1 MNQRKNTN
9 FLRGNVWVYLVYA
22 LIAVAAVTVLWNR
35 TPNDRREVPLNTV
48 AQQVEAGNVT
58 KITVREN
65 TLKVTYKDG
74 STAESYKEPATSL
87 TEGFRDFGV
96 SPDKLATVEVVVDQ
110 PPDFGWLLSLIWLLP
125 LLFFLGFFLMA
136 RRGMDGGAGQAF
148 SFAKSRARRITA
160 DRPAARF
167 DDVAGVEEA
176 KQELVEVVEFLRSP
190 QKFAALGARI
200 PKGVLLVGSPGTG
213 KTLLARAV
221 AGEAAVPFFSMSG
234 SEFVELFVGVGASR
248 VRDLFEQA
256 KQNAPCIIFI
266 DEIDAV
272 GRQRGAGLGGG
283 HDEREQTLN
292 QILTEMD
299 GFEKTVSV
307 IVMAATN
314 RPDVLDPALL
324 RPGRF
329 DRRVTLDLPD
339 IDGRLAILKIHSRG
353 KPLDSTVDL
362 DRIGRLTPGFS
373 GADLENLMNEAALLA
388 ARRNRRIILMPDIE
402 DAIDRVV
409 IGPERRT
416 RRMTDREKKLTA
428 YHEGGHAVVAHLLP
442 NADPVHKISIIAR
455 GASGGHTRLL
465 PEEDRH
471 FWSRSQLTDTL
482 AYALGGMAAEEL
494 VFGETT
500 TGPGSDLEQASR
512 TARRMVS
519 RFGMSKRL
527 GPVVFGTDE
536 EQIFLG
542 REFGSARNFSNETAS
557 IIDEEVRRL
566 MDEARERATQL
577 LTEHRKRLDDLA
589 ALLMEKE
596 TLQGAELA
604 AALDGRP
611 LPEGAAAVEEPPMG
625 EKAADAAAARAAE
638 VSS

>member
-1 MNQRKNTN
+1 MNQRRNTN

-22 LIAVAAVTVLWNR
+22 LIAVAAIAVLWNR
-35 TPNDRREVPLNTV
+35 TPTQRKEVPLSSI
-48 AQQVEAGNVT
+48 AQQVEAGNVS
-58 KITVREN
+58 KIIVREN
-65 TLKVTYKDG
+65 TLRVQQKDG
-74 STAESYKEPATSL
+74 TVVDSQKEPGTGL
-87 TEGFRDFGV
+87 TETLRSFGV
-96 SPDKLATVEVVVDQ
+96 TPERLSAVEIAIEQ
-110 PPDFGWLLSLIWLLP
+110 PPDLSWILSLIWLLP
-125 LLFFLGFFLMA
+125 LFIIFGFFLMA
-136 RRGMDGGAGQAF
+136 RRGMTDGGAGQAF

-160 DRPAARF
+160 DRPAVRF

-256 KQNAPCIIFI
+256 KQHAPCIIFI

-339 IDGRLAILKIHSRG
+339 IDGRLAILRIHARG
-353 KPLDSTVDL
+353 KPLDDGVDL

-388 ARRNRRIILMPDIE
+388 ARRNRRVILMSDLE

-409 IGPERRT
+409 IGPEKRT

-428 YHEGGHAVVAHLLP
+428 YHEGGHAIVAHLLP

-471 FWSRSQLTDTL
+471 FWSKSQLTDSL

-494 VFGETT
+494 IFGEST
-500 TGPGSDLEQASR
+500 TGPGSDLEHATR

-519 RFGMSKRL
+519 RFGMSKRV

-542 REFGSARNFSNETAS
+542 REFTAARSHSDETAN
-557 IIDEEVRRL
+557 IIDEEIRRL
-566 MDEARERATQL
+566 LDEARERAIEL
-577 LTEHRKRLDDLA
+577 LTENRKRLDDLA
-589 ALLMEKE
+589 ALLMERE

-611 LPEGAAAVEEPPMG
+611 LPEPGVPEPVVASGMGASALATEPSP
-625 EKAADAAAARAAE
+625 
-638 VSS
+638 

>member
-1 MNQRKNTN
+1 
-9 FLRGNVWVYLVYA
+9 
-22 LIAVAAVTVLWNR
+22 
-35 TPNDRREVPLNTV
+35 
-48 AQQVEAGNVT
+48 
-58 KITVREN
+58 
-65 TLKVTYKDG
+65 
-74 STAESYKEPATSL
+74 
-87 TEGFRDFGV
+87 
-96 SPDKLATVEVVVDQ
+96 
-110 PPDFGWLLSLIWLLP
+110 
-125 LLFFLGFFLMA
+125 
-136 RRGMDGGAGQAF
+136 
-148 SFAKSRARRITA
+148 
-160 DRPAARF
+160 
-167 DDVAGVEEA
+167 
-176 KQELVEVVEFLRSP
+176 
-190 QKFAALGARI
+190 
-200 PKGVLLVGSPGTG
+200 
-213 KTLLARAV
+213 
-221 AGEAAVPFFSMSG
+221 MSG

-299 GFEKTVSV
+299 GFEKTASV

-388 ARRNRRIILMPDIE
+388 ARRNRRIILMADIE

-500 TGPGSDLEQASR
+500 TGPGSDLEHASR

-542 REFGSARNFSNETAS
+542 REFGSARNYSDETAS

-566 MDEARERATQL
+566 LDEARERATEL

-611 LPEGAAAVEEPPMG
+611 LPEGAAAVEEPPIG
-625 EKAADAAAARAAE
+625 EKATDAAAARAAE